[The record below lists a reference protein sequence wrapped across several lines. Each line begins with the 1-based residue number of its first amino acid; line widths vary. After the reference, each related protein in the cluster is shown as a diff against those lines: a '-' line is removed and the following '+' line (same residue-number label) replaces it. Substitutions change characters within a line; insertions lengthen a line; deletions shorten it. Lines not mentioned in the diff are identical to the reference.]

1 MEIEIPMY
9 RPVNHIVLYSG
20 GVDSFITLRYVFQK
34 MREKIDTVTPVYF
47 RLGHK
52 YQKQEEE
59 AVRKTVG
66 DANIDDTLSGLG
78 LIETEDA
85 HIDSRNAHLVL
96 ASLKYIRPY
105 DRDVIIW
112 LTVQEDEL
120 EIPDRSM
127 KFFEKMTALCRVL
140 VWQNIQVVTPW
151 EHSDKADM
159 VRWYLGTA
167 NREDDLLSTWAC
179 YWGNGDVQC
188 GSCPACIR
196 RYIAFRLNSISEE
209 YRMDPPKSNCADRY
223 REGAKNGS
231 YSEKRSKRILEALDG
246 K

>member
-1 MEIEIPMY
+1 MKIEVPTH

-47 RLGHK
+47 RLGHR

-59 AVRKTVG
+59 AAKKTVG
-66 DANIDDTLSGLG
+66 AVNIDDTLSGLG

-96 ASLKYIRPY
+96 ASLKYIRSY

-127 KFFEKMTALCRVL
+127 EFFEKMTALCQVL
-140 VWQNIQVVTPW
+140 TRSNVQVVTPW
-151 EHSDKADM
+151 EHSDKTDM
-159 VRWYLGTA
+159 VRWYLEND
-167 NREDDLLSTWAC
+167 NREEDLRSTWAC
-179 YWGNGDVQC
+179 YWGKGDVQC

-196 RYIAFRLNSISEE
+196 RHIAFRLNGISEE
-209 YRMDPPKSNCADRY
+209 YRMDPQESLCADRY
-223 REGAKNGS
+223 REGAKNGL

-246 K
+246 E